1 VVRTIC
7 APACKARAYS
17 LIEGGGVEA
26 ARGRGVVTAC
36 TCARIPICEIDRAV
50 MESSMNRRKILV
62 VIALGALV
70 TGAAALVHA
79 QNEAPK
85 SAPDAP
91 AQAPNVLYDFNALPD
106 PVKRMLEQ
114 IAAAAQ
120 SGEIETMR
128 PVFESNELKPMVAAA
143 YVEDPIAYWKKQSA
157 DGTGRDVL
165 AAMLNVMSAGYVR
178 VGKGQDEMYV
188 WPYFAETDL
197 RRLTP
202 SQDVELYRIVAPSL
216 AVPMKKDGKYSYY
229 RLGISAS
236 GVWHYFIQ

>member
-1 VVRTIC
+1 
-7 APACKARAYS
+7 
-17 LIEGGGVEA
+17 
-26 ARGRGVVTAC
+26 
-36 TCARIPICEIDRAV
+36 
-50 MESSMNRRKILV
+50 MNRRRILV
-62 VIALGALV
+62 VIALAAG
-70 TGAAALVHA
+70 TAALVHA

-85 SAPDAP
+85 ALPGATSAAAKTGGKTSGQTPE
-91 AQAPNVLYDFNALPD
+91 VLYDFHALPD

-120 SGEIETMR
+120 SGEIENMR

-178 VGKGQDEMYV
+178 VRTGQDEMYV
-188 WPYFAETDL
+188 WPYFAEIDL
-197 RRLTP
+197 AKLTP
-202 SQDVELYRIVAPSL
+202 AQEVELYRIVAPSP
-216 AVPMKKDGKYSYY
+216 AMPMKKIGKYSYY
-229 RLGISAS
+229 RLGISPN

>member
-1 VVRTIC
+1 
-7 APACKARAYS
+7 
-17 LIEGGGVEA
+17 
-26 ARGRGVVTAC
+26 
-36 TCARIPICEIDRAV
+36 
-50 MESSMNRRKILV
+50 MNRRGILV
-62 VIALGALV
+62 VIALAALV
-70 TGAAALVHA
+70 AGTAVLVHA
-79 QNEAPK
+79 QNDVPK
-85 SAPDAP
+85 SPPGAAGKP
-91 AQAPNVLYDFNALPD
+91 AKPGGDPPEVLYDFNALPD

-143 YVEDPIAYWKKQSA
+143 YVDDPIAYWKKQSA

-165 AAMLNVMSAGYVR
+165 AAMLNVMSSGYVR
-178 VGKGQDEMYV
+178 VRQGEDEIYV

-197 RRLTP
+197 AQLTP

-216 AVPMKKDGKYSYY
+216 ALPMKKDGKYSYY
-229 RLGISAS
+229 RLGIAPN

>member
-1 VVRTIC
+1 
-7 APACKARAYS
+7 
-17 LIEGGGVEA
+17 
-26 ARGRGVVTAC
+26 
-36 TCARIPICEIDRAV
+36 
-50 MESSMNRRKILV
+50 MNRRRILV
-62 VIALGALV
+62 VIALAALV
-70 TGAAALVHA
+70 AGTAALVHA

-85 SAPDAP
+85 SPSAAGAKTTP
-91 AQAPNVLYDFNALPD
+91 AGGEPPQVLYDFNALPD

-120 SGEIETMR
+120 SGEIEAMR

-178 VGKGQDEMYV
+178 VGQTGDEMYV

-197 RRLTP
+197 AQLTP

-216 AVPMKKDGKYSYY
+216 AVPMKKSGKYSYY
-229 RLGISAS
+229 RLGISPN